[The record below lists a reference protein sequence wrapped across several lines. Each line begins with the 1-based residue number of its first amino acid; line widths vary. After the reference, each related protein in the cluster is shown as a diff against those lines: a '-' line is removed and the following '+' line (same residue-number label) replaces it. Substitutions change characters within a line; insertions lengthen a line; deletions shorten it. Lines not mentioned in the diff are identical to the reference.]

1 MIHPDQ
7 IQSLDK
13 SNHGREGRKRGK
25 KQRLKKKGPMEVE
38 RKAKNPVASGGWG
51 GGGGGVGGD
60 VLGCRGF
67 HSSFRTTQGLTR
79 RWIFNSDSA

>member
-25 KQRLKKKGPMEVE
+25 NQKLKKKRPIEVE
-38 RKAKNPVASGGWG
+38 RNAKNLLASG
-51 GGGGGVGGD
+51 GGGGG
-60 VLGCRGF
+60 GCPWMQRNPF
-67 HSSFRTTQGLTR
+67 EF
-79 RWIFNSDSA
+79 

>member
-38 RKAKNPVASGGWG
+38 RKAKNPVASGGG
-51 GGGGGVGGD
+51 GGGGGWEGMSLD
-60 VLGCRGF
+60 VE
-67 HSSFRTTQGLTR
+67 
-79 RWIFNSDSA
+79 DSIRVLEPPKG